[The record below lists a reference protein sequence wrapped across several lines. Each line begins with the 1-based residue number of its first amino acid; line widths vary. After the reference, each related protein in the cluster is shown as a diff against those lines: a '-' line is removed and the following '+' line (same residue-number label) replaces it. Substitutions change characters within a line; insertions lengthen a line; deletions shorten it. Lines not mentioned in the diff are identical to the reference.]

1 MIKRIEEKGIKT
13 DKILD
18 TIKNFVKLFIIDT
31 GAVETISKD
40 EWSRKINLA
49 IRKREIK
56 EKKIKGVYADL
67 NTVMEPKN

>member
-1 MIKRIEEKGIKT
+1 MIKRIEENEIKT

>member
-1 MIKRIEEKGIKT
+1 MIKRIEENGIKT

-49 IRKREIK
+49 IKKREIL
-56 EKKIKGVYADL
+56 EKKSKGVYVNL
-67 NTVMEPKN
+67 NSVIEPKN